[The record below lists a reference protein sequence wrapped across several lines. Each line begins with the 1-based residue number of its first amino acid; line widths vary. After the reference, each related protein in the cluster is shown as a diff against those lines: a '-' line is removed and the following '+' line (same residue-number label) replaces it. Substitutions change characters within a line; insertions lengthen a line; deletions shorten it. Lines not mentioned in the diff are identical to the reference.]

1 MYFILSLVQAE
12 IDSLKKTQEDL
23 NNGKAK
29 LENMVQRLENEQLEV
44 EKNIS
49 TLTTKNAEIQEA
61 LESMDN
67 QKEFDIDDAV
77 VPTAPLYKQ

>member
-1 MYFILSLVQAE
+1 
-12 IDSLKKTQEDL
+12 
-23 NNGKAK
+23 
-29 LENMVQRLENEQLEV
+29 MVQRLENEQLEV
-44 EKNIS
+44 EKNVS

-67 QKEFDIDDAV
+67 QKEFDIDEAV